1 MQPVRFETPEQFEA
15 ARAAV
20 NRRLLLYGYEVRDD
34 GKVGVARKAE
44 TLAAAEQRADALGAE
59 LRRRNVHERVL
70 AFCRPELLDENYFHA
85 VLEASKS
92 VADRIRE
99 LTGLKADG
107 AALVDE
113 ATSLKSGQPILAFND
128 LETESERSE
137 QRAWRC

>member
-44 TLAAAEQRADALGAE
+44 TLAAAEQRADAHGAE